1 MILFVKKA
9 FKSIKSRIENN
20 APRIFSYFYEK
31 KQRRRLKNHDFSI
44 LCPSCIGG
52 VIYHRLG
59 QRFLSPTIN
68 LWMRQRDFL
77 KFVSNLEQYINKELV
92 FVEGVVV
99 AGKVCD
105 YPVAKLG
112 DVLIFFK
119 HSNSKEEAKADWEK
133 RKVRINYDN
142 LYLIIYD
149 REDITF
155 DDLIEFGKIE
165 CANKIIL
172 TSKKYDNLPYAQTI
186 IPHPTR
192 LFSFNYLDKDFFG
205 KRTFEKQWDYVR
217 WLNTNQG
224 LKDLRL

>member
-1 MILFVKKA
+1 MISFIKRV
-9 FKSIKSRIENN
+9 FNSIKSRIEYN
-20 APRIFSYFYEK
+20 ATRFYSFFYEK

-77 KFVSNLEQYINKELV
+77 KFVSNLDYYIEKKLV
-92 FVEGVVV
+92 FVEGVEV

-105 YPVAKLG
+105 YPVGKIE
-112 DVLIFFK
+112 DIFIFFN
-119 HSNSKEEAKADWEK
+119 HSDSKEEAEADWEK

-149 REDITF
+149 REDITV

-186 IPHPTR
+186 VPHQNR

-205 KRTFEKQWDYVR
+205 KRTFEKQWDYVKWINAR
-217 WLNTNQG
+217 
-224 LKDLRL
+224 R